1 MLLNKLLAGTAL
13 ISAMITCQVMATTAN
28 NATALFGESYE
39 KAIPVVAGVSQV
51 VYYRADSSQ
60 PAPGGA
66 NIYLDGH
73 YHTSL
78 MPGGFTSF
86 CVRPGQH
93 TLGGYLQ
100 DAPDYRGKTGER
112 FSAKLKG
119 GHTYFLRIDEQ
130 QKISEPPMAV
140 TAGEAEREASA
151 LRRQAHVLPRTA
163 GVVVPCVYDR
173 NQVQPVSHYLFKS
186 SDLFEDDQLAPH
198 ISDRGRDALNNF
210 VVSLRV
216 QYLQPHNV
224 TIRIWRPAGDDLA
237 QSGERA
243 AAIRRELMLSA
254 IPKDVIAIDMAQCS
268 AACTPGEQDIDILL
282 N

>member
-1 MLLNKLLAGTAL
+1 MLLNRLLAGTAL
-13 ISAMITCQVMATTAN
+13 ISAIIMSPVMATPSDK
-28 NATALFGESYE
+28 TALFGESYE
-39 KAIPVVAGVSQV
+39 KANPVVAGVSQV
-51 VYYRADSSQ
+51 VYYRADNTQ

-93 TLGGYLQ
+93 TLGGYVQ
-100 DAPDYRGKTGER
+100 DSPQYAGKNGER
-112 FSAKLKG
+112 FTAALKG

-130 QKISEPPMAV
+130 QKRSDPPVAV
-140 TAGEAEREASA
+140 TADEAGREATT

-186 SDLFEDDQLAPH
+186 SDLFADDQFAPH
-198 ISDRGRDALNNF
+198 ISEQGRDALNNF
-210 VVSLRV
+210 VVSLHV
-216 QYLQPHNV
+216 QYLQPQNV
-224 TIRIWRPAGDDLA
+224 TIRIWRPAGDDIV

-243 AAIRRELMLSA
+243 AAIRRELMMSA

-268 AACTPGEQDIDILL
+268 DACTPGEQDIDILL